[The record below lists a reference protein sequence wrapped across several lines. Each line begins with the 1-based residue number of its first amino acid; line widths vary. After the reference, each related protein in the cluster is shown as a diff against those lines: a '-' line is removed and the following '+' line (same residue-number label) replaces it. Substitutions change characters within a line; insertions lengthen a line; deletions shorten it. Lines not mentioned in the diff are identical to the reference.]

1 MTEQRFLSS
10 EFSQYPPAYA
20 AFHVIP
26 VPFEFSVSYGG
37 GTAGGPAAILAA
49 SNQLEVYDG
58 YSTPG
63 EDGIYTH
70 PPVDCSGTPETVFPR
85 ITKTVTEALS
95 SGKDDPPVP
104 IVLGGEH
111 SITASAFAAV
121 RRFFGD
127 AEPVGLIQIDAHGDL
142 RDEYEGSPDSH
153 ACVVRRIH
161 ESCAVP
167 VVQIGVRSLS
177 PEEVIYRGT
186 HGPDA
191 VAPIVAFDAGEIV
204 PAGTVEIP
212 IPSSIP
218 EKVYLTIDVDGLDP
232 SIMPATGT
240 PVPGGL
246 GWYQTLQII
255 ESIQRQRELV
265 AVDIVELA
273 PIPGQHAW
281 EYTAAELVY
290 RVMGII
296 SRGREAQR

>member
-1 MTEQRFLSS
+1 VTEQRFLSS
-10 EFSQYPPAYA
+10 EFSQYPPGYA
-20 AFHVIP
+20 AFHVVP

-49 SNQLEVYDG
+49 SDQLEVYDG

-70 PPVDCSGTPETVFPR
+70 PPVDCSGPPEVVFPR
-85 ITKTVTEALS
+85 ITDTVATALA
-95 SGKDDPPVP
+95 SGKERPPVP

-111 SITASAFAAV
+111 SITAPAFAGV

-127 AEPVGLIQIDAHGDL
+127 TEGLGLIQIDAHGDL
-142 RDEYEGSPDSH
+142 RDEYEGSRDSH

-161 ESCAVP
+161 ESFAAP

-177 PEEVIYRGT
+177 PEEVIYRST

-191 VAPIVAFDAGEIV
+191 DAPIVPFDAARIV
-204 PAGTVEIP
+204 PAGIGEIP
-212 IPSSIP
+212 IPPSVP
-218 EKVYLTIDVDGLDP
+218 DKVYLTIDIDGLDS

-246 GWYQTLQII
+246 GWYQALEII
-255 ESIQRQRELV
+255 EDVQRQREIV

-281 EYTAAELVY
+281 EYTAAELAY

-296 SRGREAQR
+296 SRGRSDRR